1 MMLGNRHNVD
11 ENFLL
16 DDLFIFLNS
25 NKKLFLI
32 IKISKKIFFFLK
44 FFYSLVNYPINTQF
58 NPMTICLINLQNIFF
73 L

>member
-1 MMLGNRHNVD
+1 MMLDNSRHNVD

-32 IKISKKIFFFLK
+32 IKISKKDFFFLEI
-44 FFYSLVNYPINTQF
+44 FLFVN
-58 NPMTICLINLQNIFF
+58 
-73 L
+73 